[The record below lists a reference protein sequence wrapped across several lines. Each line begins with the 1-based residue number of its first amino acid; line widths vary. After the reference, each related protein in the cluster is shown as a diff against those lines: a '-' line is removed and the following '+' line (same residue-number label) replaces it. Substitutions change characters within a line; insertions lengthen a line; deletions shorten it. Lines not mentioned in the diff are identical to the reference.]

1 MNEPPDIDDPRTLLE
16 RLASGTLEGHARR
29 ELFRWLESDP
39 ARWRQCALMLL
50 ESRELE
56 QALGDWRA
64 LVPSPAAFPSCP
76 EPAQSVPA
84 PRPWTR
90 RLTLVAG
97 LLIAFGLGV
106 LARGARPARDAVI
119 GQAPH
124 NLPSAGNT
132 IVARPN
138 ERPGPNAAADSPAPV
153 TDQAP
158 SRDLAR
164 ARPQRDAGES
174 LPPYVRSQLEKHG
187 YRVDSQ
193 HKLVAV
199 ALPDGRS
206 VKLPLDQFQFRYVG
220 HRSY

>member
-1 MNEPPDIDDPRTLLE
+1 MSEPREIDDPRILLE
-16 RLASGTLEGHARR
+16 RLASGTLEGPVRR
-29 ELFRWLESDP
+29 ELFRWLDNDP
-39 ARWRQCALMLL
+39 ARWRHCALTLL

-64 LVPSPAAFPSCP
+64 LVPARPEIPACP
-76 EPAQSVPA
+76 TRVPFA
-84 PRPWTR
+84 PDRLRWTR

-124 NLPSAGNT
+124 NLPSTGNA
-132 IVARPN
+132 IVTRPN

-158 SRDLAR
+158 SRDLAQ
-164 ARPQRDAGES
+164 ARPQREAGES

-187 YRVDSQ
+187 YRVDSR
-193 HKLVAV
+193 HKLVDV

-206 VKLPLDQFQFRYVG
+206 VKLPLDQFQLRYVG

>member
-1 MNEPPDIDDPRTLLE
+1 
-16 RLASGTLEGHARR
+16 
-29 ELFRWLESDP
+29 
-39 ARWRQCALMLL
+39 MLL
-50 ESRELE
+50 ENRELE

-64 LVPSPAAFPSCP
+64 LVPSPTAFPSFP
-76 EPAQSVPA
+76 TPVQSVPA
-84 PRPWTR
+84 RRPWTR

-106 LARGARPARDAVI
+106 LARGVRLARDEAI
-119 GQAPH
+119 AQAPQ
-124 NLPSAGNT
+124 NSPTAGNVVIAESADQT
-132 IVARPN
+132 TSN
-138 ERPGPNAAADSPAPV
+138 QAADSPALV

-158 SRDLAR
+158 SRDLGQ

-206 VKLPLDQFQFRYVG
+206 VKLPLDQFQLRYVG